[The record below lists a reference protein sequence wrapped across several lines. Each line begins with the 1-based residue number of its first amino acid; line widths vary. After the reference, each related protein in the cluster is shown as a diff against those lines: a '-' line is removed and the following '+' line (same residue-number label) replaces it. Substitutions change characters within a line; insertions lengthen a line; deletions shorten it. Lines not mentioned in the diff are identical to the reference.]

1 MGYLVIVIMRK
12 VIQMQN
18 DTNNT
23 TINFGNMIKYKN
35 YTANF
40 SSSKFDNAFM
50 VLERLECVAD
60 DLAKLSEYT
69 NFGLETAYTIRQLT
83 VENNAQIQI
92 QSKRYK
98 SC

>member
-1 MGYLVIVIMRK
+1 
-12 VIQMQN
+12 MQN

-83 VENNAQIQI
+83 AN
-92 QSKRYK
+92 YK
-98 SC
+98 SAFRGICIGLSEIE